1 MKTLRCGEIME
12 GCAYEIEGETEQDV
26 LNQAGRHAV
35 DAHGLT
41 VTPEVVALVKDHIR
55 DQTPS
60 AG

>member
-12 GCAYEIEGETEQDV
+12 GCAHQIEGATEQDV

-55 DQTPS
+55 DETPS